1 MDYFAFQI
9 VLLAIAASAIA
20 RPDSGYSAPQKSAEV
35 IEILRD
41 DRVHPEDGSYSFD
54 IETADGIQRS
64 EAGQNQNDAGSV
76 VQAGQVR

>member
-1 MDYFAFQI
+1 MQCI
-9 VLLAIAASAIA
+9 LALVGTAVA
-20 RPDSGYSAPQKSAEV
+20 RPQSYDAPSSRSAEDV

-41 DRVHPEDGSYSFD
+41 DRVQPEDGSYAFD

-64 EAGQNQNDAGSV
+64 EAGQNENDAGAV